1 MTVEA
6 TAEKAPGTRGQ
17 SSRVNDGDPAR
28 ETVVCVSPSA
38 VMMPMATSSTTTLM
52 SGGGGEMAGGMGG
65 GGCGGGGDGGRGETK
80 ISTCGISLSSLFWNK
95 HSVYVPASRESVIF
109 RSVRT
114 TSAVP
119 SGYGASLQ
127 AAPLVTNE
135 ATSVGKMSKSPVN
148 YTSVGEFAIMCTC
161 SMPLIVTDGGG

>member
-1 MTVEA
+1 MTL
-6 TAEKAPGTRGQ
+6 
-17 SSRVNDGDPAR
+17 
-28 ETVVCVSPSA
+28 
-38 VMMPMATSSTTTLM
+38 MADASSTTTLM
-52 SGGGGEMAGGMGG
+52 SGGGGEIAGG
-65 GGCGGGGDGGRGETK
+65 GGLGGGGDGGRGKTI

-95 HSVYVPASRESVIF
+95 HSVYVPALRESVIF

-119 SGYGASLQ
+119 SGYGASLH
-127 AAPLVTNE
+127 AAPFVTKD

-148 YTSVGEFAIMCTC
+148 CTSVGEFATMWTC